1 MVSYKN
7 INKFALVSV
16 YNKSKIKTVCN
27 VLNKFNIGI
36 ISTGSTY
43 KKIKSLGFRCF
54 EISKLTRSKEVLSG
68 RVKTL
73 HPKIYTSILYDR
85 NKKNHLK
92 TFKKIN
98 FPKIDYVIVNLYPFE
113 KFSKL
118 KTSEASILEM
128 IDVGG
133 PSLIRAASK
142 NFESITTICCP
153 EDYVEFCSNLKNNHG
168 CTDAEYRKKMAAK
181 AFELTHKYDKNIFNW
196 LSNKSE
202 NKIRLRYGENP
213 NQKSKFIANKSKS
226 FFEYQIQ
233 GKRISYNNILDINS
247 GLDYLSEFS
256 EPTAVIIKHNNA
268 CGIASSKKIKEAFIK
283 AFKSDSK
290 SAFGGVVLLNKKVTY
305 EISNYI
311 LTKFFQVIVAP
322 GFDKKAIIN
331 LQFKKNLI
339 LIDSKKIIKKENYN
353 SRSVRG
359 GYLVQET
366 DKEIIKKSNF
376 QTVSKNKIIS
386 KKMYEDVLFAFKVV
400 KHTKSNAI
408 ILAKNK
414 QTIGIGAGQMSRID
428 AIKIAIMK
436 YKEGFNVKNYVC
448 ASDAFFPFTD
458 SIKIL
463 SQNNCSC
470 IIQPSGSINDKNIIN
485 FINKKNMRLL
495 FSKKRVFKH

>member
-1 MVSYKN
+1 
-7 INKFALVSV
+7 
-16 YNKSKIKTVCN
+16 
-27 VLNKFNIGI
+27 
-36 ISTGSTY
+36 
-43 KKIKSLGFRCF
+43 
-54 EISKLTRSKEVLSG
+54 
-68 RVKTL
+68 
-73 HPKIYTSILYDR
+73 
-85 NKKNHLK
+85 
-92 TFKKIN
+92 
-98 FPKIDYVIVNLYPFE
+98 
-113 KFSKL
+113 
-118 KTSEASILEM
+118 
-128 IDVGG
+128 
-133 PSLIRAASK
+133 
-142 NFESITTICCP
+142 
-153 EDYVEFCSNLKNNHG
+153 
-168 CTDAEYRKKMAAK
+168 
-181 AFELTHKYDKNIFNW
+181 
-196 LSNKSE
+196 
-202 NKIRLRYGENP
+202 
-213 NQKSKFIANKSKS
+213 
-226 FFEYQIQ
+226 
-233 GKRISYNNILDINS
+233 
-247 GLDYLSEFS
+247 
-256 EPTAVIIKHNNA
+256 
-268 CGIASSKKIKEAFIK
+268 
-283 AFKSDSK
+283 
-290 SAFGGVVLLNKKVTY
+290 
-305 EISNYI
+305 